1 MNATPVKLSY
11 ANKGIDG
18 MNTPEAYEKLLY
30 DCMRGDATNFTH
42 WDEVALSWNFVDKI
56 SQVWQDTV
64 THYPNYEAG
73 TSGPKESDAL
83 LAKDGFFWWPIRDL
97 EVDTF

>member
-1 MNATPVKLSY
+1 
-11 ANKGIDG
+11 
-18 MNTPEAYEKLLY
+18 
-30 DCMRGDATNFTH
+30 MRGDATNFTH
-42 WDEVALSWNFVDKI
+42 WDEVALSWSFVDKI
-56 SQVWQDTV
+56 SQIWQDTV

-97 EVDTF
+97 EVDT